1 MEPMPSYVAFLR
13 AINLGATRKFPKEDI
28 RAAVEAAG
36 GTDVETYINTGNVRF
51 TSMLR
56 SRAKVEAALEKAFL
70 ADRGFAV
77 PTVVL
82 TLAELAAVA
91 ADAEE
96 LAAER
101 PGDGRHY
108 VSLLKESPSQAAASQ
123 AEDLS
128 SDAERVVV
136 RGRAAHLMLGE
147 NYRDATLDNAVV
159 EKLLG
164 VATNRR
170 DTVIIAMAK
179 KWC

>member
-1 MEPMPSYVAFLR
+1 MPSYVAFLR
-13 AINLGATRKFPKEDI
+13 AINLGATRKFPKDAI
-28 RAAVEAAG
+28 RTAVEAAG

-51 TSMLR
+51 TSTLR
-56 SRAKVEAALEKAFL
+56 SRARVEAALEKAFR
-70 ADRGFAV
+70 ADRGFDV
-77 PTVVL
+77 PTIVL
-82 TLAELAAVA
+82 TLPELAEVA

-96 LAAER
+96 LAAAR

-108 VSLLKESPSQAAASQ
+108 VSLLKETPTQATVRQ

-128 SDAERVVV
+128 SEAERVVV

-147 NYRDATLDNAVV
+147 NYHEATLDNAAV
-159 EKLLG
+159 EKTLG